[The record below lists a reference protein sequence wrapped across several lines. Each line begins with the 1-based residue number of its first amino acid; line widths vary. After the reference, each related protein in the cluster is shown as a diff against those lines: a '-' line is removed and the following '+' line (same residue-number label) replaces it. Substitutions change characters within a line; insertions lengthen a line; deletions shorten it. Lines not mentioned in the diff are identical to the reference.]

1 MFEIR
6 EKDMAARNGVLITSR
21 GKVKTPTL
29 MPVVNP
35 NRLTLPVDILAHC
48 GAEMIITNAYIL
60 LKTQKE
66 DVIAKGVHELLGFDG
81 PIMTDSGA
89 FQLMIYGDIDVT
101 NEAISRFQERIG
113 VDFGVFLDIP
123 QAKGSEAVVE
133 KALSETIARAKE
145 NVSIRQSENTKWVG
159 PIQGGPFP
167 ELVAKASKIMGSLPF
182 DIHAL
187 GSVVPLMEAYE
198 FATVVRMILAAKNHL
213 PPFRPFHLF
222 GGGHPM
228 FFSLAALC
236 GVDLFDSA
244 AYALYAKSGRYITPT
259 GTLHLE
265 SMSYFPCSCEIC
277 LGTTPKEMLSIEKQ
291 ERQALLAQH
300 NLLVSFQEIKT
311 IQQAIVDGRLLDLVH
326 SRSVIH
332 PRLLKAL
339 KHVLQNQN
347 YSYFE
352 KYEPVTKKKALFVA
366 NDLISG
372 QPFIIRIRKRL
383 NKRFY
388 AWSKILRVTQEERV
402 PPNES
407 NEQIVIFSPVF
418 GLVPA
423 ELTKTYPFY
432 QNIAGSVDTTTA
444 ENTAKEFLAFN
455 AARFEKVIIE
465 PGINIGE
472 SKFGQVREEDSSVG
486 AIPFSKDYTAF
497 RAMLD
502 FQFGRDAGCAVQ
514 KALAEFSSKTNVLRR
529 FVNED
534 RDLLATVRARDFFL
548 IPSILLARK
557 LHKGLKFPLMRV
569 IVTADADPFLRDG
582 RDAFSKFVSGVD
594 PSIRAGDEVIVVNE
608 SDELLAT
615 GKAVQCAEEMLSFSS
630 GVAVK
635 ARRGIERE

>member
-6 EKDMAARNGVLITSR
+6 EKDMAARNGVLATAR
-21 GKVKTPTL
+21 GKIKTPTL

-35 NRLTLPVDILAHC
+35 NRLTLPIDMLARC

-60 LKTQKE
+60 LKSQKDE
-66 DVIAKGVHELLGFDG
+66 VIAKGVHELLGFNG

-89 FQLMIYGDIDVT
+89 FQLMTYGDIDVT
-101 NEAISRFQERIG
+101 NETISRFQERIG
-113 VDFGVFLDIP
+113 VDFGIFLDIP
-123 QAKGSEAVVE
+123 QAKGSEAVFK

-145 NVSIRQSENTKWVG
+145 NVTIRESENTKWVG

-167 ELVAKASKIMGSLPF
+167 ELVAKASNIMGSLPF

-198 FATVVRMILAAKNHL
+198 FETVVQMILAAKNNL
-213 PPFRPFHLF
+213 PLFRPFHLF

-277 LGTTPKEMLSIEKQ
+277 LGTSPKEMISIEKQ

-300 NLLVSFQEIKT
+300 NLLISFQEIKT
-311 IQQAIVDGRLLDLVH
+311 IQQAIVDGRLLDLAH
-326 SRSVIH
+326 SRAVAH

-339 KHVLQNQN
+339 RYVLKSHN
-347 YSYFE
+347 YPYFE

-366 NDLISG
+366 NDLVSA
-372 QPFIIRIRKRL
+372 QPFIIRIRNRL
-383 NKRFY
+383 IKRFY
-388 AWSKILRVTQEERV
+388 AWGKTLRVIQEERS
-402 PPNES
+402 PPNEL
-407 NEQIVIFSPVF
+407 NEQIVIFSPIF
-418 GLVPA
+418 GLIPA

-432 QNIAGSVDTTTA
+432 QNIVGSVNTSAA
-444 ENTAKEFLAFN
+444 ENAAKEFLGIN

-465 PGINIGE
+465 PGINIGTP
-472 SKFGQVREEDSSVG
+472 KAAQVREEDASVK
-486 AIPFSKDYTAF
+486 AIHHFKDYNTF

-514 KALAEFSSKTNVLRR
+514 KALAELSSKTNVLRR
-529 FVNED
+529 FVDENG
-534 RDLLATVRARDFFL
+534 DLLATVRARDFFL

-557 LHKGLKFPLMRV
+557 LHEGLEAPLMRV
-569 IVTADADPFLRDG
+569 TVTADADPFLRDG
-582 RDAFSKFVSGVD
+582 RDAFSKFVSEAD
-594 PSIRAGDEVIVVNE
+594 PSIRAGDEVLVVNE

-615 GKAVQCAEEMLSFSS
+615 GKAVQCANEMLSFSS

-635 ARRGIERE
+635 TRRGINRE